1 MGSWEWDSLLYEGSA
16 PYYRRGRLPYSPRLA
31 RSVADALELDGRG
44 RLIDIGTGPGIVA
57 LELSPYFEE
66 VVGIDADVAMVG
78 EAERESRERGI
89 SNVTWR
95 NLRGEE
101 LPAGLGSFRVAT
113 FAQSFHWMKRE
124 LVAPI
129 VRDMLDPGRGR
140 LVLVNASTVHGLE
153 HAHALEH
160 PSPPSEAIT
169 ELIER
174 YLGTVRRAGRGTL
187 PNGTPWDEEQV
198 LEEVGFSGPQV
209 VFIPDDRVI
218 TRTTDDVVASVFA
231 LSRSAPHLFGDR
243 LGRFEVE
250 LRSLLTDASP
260 SGLFSE
266 KTGENQ
272 LRIFSVR

>member
-1 MGSWEWDSLLYEGSA
+1 MGSWEWDPMLYEGSA
-16 PYYRRGRLPYSPRLA
+16 PYYRRGRLPYSPHLA
-31 RSVADALELDGRG
+31 RSVADAPELDGRG
-44 RLIDIGTGPGIVA
+44 RLIDVGTGPGIVA
-57 LELSPYFEE
+57 LKLSPFFED

-78 EAERESRERGI
+78 EAERESRERGVL
-89 SNVTWR
+89 NVTWH

-140 LVLVNASTVHGLE
+140 LVLVNAYTVHGVE
-153 HAHALEH
+153 DGHALEH
-160 PSPPSEAIT
+160 PSPPSDAIT
-169 ELIER
+169 ELVER

-187 PNGTPWDEEQV
+187 PDGTPWDEEHV
-198 LEEVGFSGPQV
+198 LEEAGFSGPQV
-209 VFIPDDRVI
+209 VTVPDDRVI
-218 TRTTDDVVASVFA
+218 TRSRDDVIASVFA
-231 LSRSAPHLFGDR
+231 VSRSAPHLFGDR

-266 KTGENQ
+266 QTGENQ

>member
-113 FAQSFHWMKRE
+113 VAQSFHWMKRE

-187 PNGTPWDEEQV
+187 PNGTPWDEEHV

-209 VFIPDDRVI
+209 VVIPDDRVI

>member
-187 PNGTPWDEEQV
+187 PNGTPWDEEHV

-209 VFIPDDRVI
+209 VVIPDDRVI